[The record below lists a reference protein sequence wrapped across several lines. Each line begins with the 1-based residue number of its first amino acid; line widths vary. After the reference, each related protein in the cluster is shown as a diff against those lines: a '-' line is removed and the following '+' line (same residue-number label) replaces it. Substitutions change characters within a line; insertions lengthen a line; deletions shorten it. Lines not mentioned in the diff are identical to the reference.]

1 MDFIGNIYGP
11 GDVLGNV
18 AGRIRRLEGIESAA
32 PDKNGTIVA
41 VANTGGIDRGLRQ
54 EALALGKRAMVPV
67 RVFYRM
73 PDGRMIGEEDFSN
86 EDHQCRHC
94 VESATKKLVCSRG
107 FAPTCDEHESTA
119 RKTLLM
125 QGYHL
130 ESIVNLEAIEDF
142 YTRVYVDGF
151 AGDKVEA
158 PPEEV
163 AVEPEG
169 AKKLQRIRSN
179 GPGNPV
185 VGYKIGN
192 MECGCGSTVKF
203 KKGTTLNWT
212 GGKTMNVKK
221 GAVGHVYEMS
231 AKHPLG
237 YLQIGQYSG
246 VQLPMHAIG
255 HLFDV
260 MVSEAKEKLPE
271 YPTLDY
277 QRLVNTIG
285 FGHVMPQ
292 QDTPNNHPTRDR
304 RRTRRVGAHQSAG
317 TQTSEAKSREEE
329 DFLLP
334 PDKNN
339 PERPEDPI
347 FKGSNKGRRKII
359 LQRK

>member
-11 GDVLGNV
+11 GDTLGYV
-18 AGRIRRLEGIESAA
+18 AKRIQSLEGIESTSVS
-32 PDKNGTIVA
+32 KCGTVVA
-41 VANTGGIDRGLRQ
+41 IANTGGIDRDLRQ
-54 EALALGKRAMVPV
+54 EALALGKNAMVPV
-67 RVFYRM
+67 RVFYKM
-73 PDGRMIGEEDFSN
+73 PDGRVIGEEEFSGEKYRCRECN
-86 EDHQCRHC
+86 EA
-94 VESATKKLVCSRG
+94 ATKKLVCSRG
-107 FAPTCDEHESTA
+107 FAPTCDQHEA
-119 RKTLLM
+119 NLKETLLM
-125 QGYHL
+125 RGYHI
-130 ESIVNLEAIEDF
+130 EEVVNLEAIEDF
-142 YTRVYVDGF
+142 YTRVYVNGF

-169 AKKLQRIRSN
+169 AKRLQRIRSN

-185 VGYKIGN
+185 VAWKFGDV
-192 MECGCGSTVKF
+192 ECRCGSTVKF

-212 GGKTMNVKK
+212 DGKTMNVKK
-221 GAVGHVYEMS
+221 GAIGHVYEMS
-231 AKHPLG
+231 SKHPLG

-285 FGHVMPQ
+285 FGHEMPQ

-304 RRTRRVGAHQSAG
+304 RRTRRAGAHQSAG
-317 TQTSEAKSREEE
+317 IQASESKSREEE

-347 FKGSNKGRRKII
+347 FKGANKGRRKII